1 MYFIHCWND
10 TKEIMAP
17 KAQPHYHIL
26 ADLCGLTKHPIFF
39 GFSHIDSSQENIA
52 EFINDKLFGKLK
64 DYKHI
69 GIWKTSGKSSQ
80 FAMYLWSIVLG
91 YLRSGGDINDV
102 KDPDVIQA
110 MNLIRKNKS
119 WMDCNVPH
127 EIDLF
132 ICYEKE
138 AECVLELDRNR
149 FLSDPDYCIDICS
162 DYGLLVSQ
170 SKIGFKTNI
179 REPYKKEFIK

>member
-10 TKEIMAP
+10 IKEIMAP

-52 EFINDKLFGKLK
+52 EFINAKLFGKLK

-80 FAMYLWSIVLG
+80 FAMYL
-91 YLRSGGDINDV
+91 
-102 KDPDVIQA
+102 
-110 MNLIRKNKS
+110 
-119 WMDCNVPH
+119 
-127 EIDLF
+127 
-132 ICYEKE
+132 
-138 AECVLELDRNR
+138 
-149 FLSDPDYCIDICS
+149 
-162 DYGLLVSQ
+162 
-170 SKIGFKTNI
+170 
-179 REPYKKEFIK
+179 